1 MTEQQADR
9 RVALVTGASRGI
21 GKATAV
27 ALAEAGYD
35 VIAAARTLE
44 DGEPQE
50 MSETVHESN
59 VQPVPGGSLR
69 DTIAQVE
76 AAGRRGLAV
85 RCDLMS
91 RPDMDALIE
100 TATREFGGIDVFV
113 NNARF
118 VGPGFKDRFLD
129 TPYEVFEDSM
139 RVNALAPL
147 YLLTKI
153 APLMVAQGGGLILH
167 ISSLEG
173 VMESA
178 KLPTGHWTGRG
189 GLSYGVS
196 KAAFNRIG
204 PALAKELRED
214 GIAVVN
220 VEPGDVAVE
229 RKAVQRGEAY
239 DPRNHDSPLA
249 AARTCAHIAA
259 SAHPMFYSGLTVYAP
274 EFAVERGLIEPDQ
287 TAPATPRGVGPAG
300 PHPALLQQHGPRAL
314 RACPDVFGEPA
325 TPRYALDV
333 L

>member
-1 MTEQQADR
+1 MSEQQTER

-44 DGEPQE
+44 EGEPQE
-50 MSETVHESN
+50 MTETVHETN

-69 DTIAQVE
+69 DTVAQIE
-76 AAGRRGLAV
+76 QAGRRGLPV

-91 RPDMDALIE
+91 RADMDALID
-100 TATREFGGIDVFV
+100 TAVAEFGGIDVFV
-113 NNARF
+113 NNARY

-129 TPYEVFEDSM
+129 TPYEVLEDSM

-153 APLMVAQGGGLILH
+153 APLMVRQGSGLILH

-229 RKAVQRGEAY
+229 RKAVQRGDAY

-249 AARTCAHIAA
+249 AARTCALIAS

-274 EFAVERGLIEPDQ
+274 EFAVERGLIEPEQ
-287 TAPATPRGVGPAG
+287 AAPGRREEWGQPGRIMPFYSNMARE
-300 PHPALLQQHGPRAL
+300 R
-314 RACPDVFGEPA
+314 
-325 TPRYALDV
+325 
-333 L
+333 